1 MQPVKKTI
9 RHTRGDTFQF
19 DFQIKESV
27 AQLQAAYFS
36 IRKEAN
42 DPEYVLQKSIGS
54 GITEV
59 DTDVYRVRLDAVD
72 TEYLRVGGYAYDLE
86 LIIGADT
93 ITPLMG
99 SFVLTQ
105 DVTRGVME

>member
-1 MQPVKKTI
+1 MQPVKRNIK
-9 RHTRGDTFQF
+9 HTRGDTFQF
-19 DFQIKESV
+19 DFQVKDST
-27 AQLQAAYFS
+27 AQLQSAYFS
-36 IRKEAN
+36 IRRKPN
-42 DPEYVLQKSIGS
+42 DDDYVLQKSIGH

-59 DTDVYRVRLDAVD
+59 DTDVYRVRLDAED
-72 TEYLRVGGYAYDLE
+72 TADLAVRDYAYDLE

-99 SFVLTQ
+99 TFTLTQ